1 LLALRIAFYTAIINS
16 RIMPSVVVNGK
27 KKQYDKPVTGLE
39 LVKDA
44 KREGKALAMK
54 VNGELKDLSA
64 VVDKDSEV
72 QLIMFDDKEG
82 KEIFWH
88 TAAHIFAYAIKE
100 LYPDALNT
108 MGPAVED
115 GFYYDFDNLKIA
127 AADFPKIE
135 AKMRDISAKK
145 IPIERKEMTLEE
157 IKKIFA
163 KNPYKLEMANE
174 FASGGKKLTVYTMG
188 PGFLDLC
195 EGPHVPDT
203 GFVKA
208 MKLMNIAMAFW
219 RGDQKNKQLTRVYGT
234 AFPND
239 DLLNKHL
246 AFLRELEMR
255 DHRKIGKDLELFT
268 FHEWSPGS
276 PFLLPKGTIIYNELQ
291 KFIRE
296 EYKKRGYQEVITPQM
311 FNKALW
317 EKSGHWEHYKDNMF
331 LMKVDGEEF
340 SLKPM
345 NCPSHCL
352 IYQLKNHSYR
362 ELPLRIADFCFLHR
376 NELRGALGG
385 LTRVRKMSQD
395 DAHIYCAPEQI
406 QSEIK
411 DLLEFVDFIYTKI
424 FKMQYKAKLSTKPEG
439 AMGDAKLWE
448 QAEDALKKALD
459 DAKMKYEIKPGEGAF
474 YGPKIDF
481 DVKDA
486 LNRDWQ
492 CATIQLDFQMPLRF
506 ELKYMAP
513 DNTLKTP
520 VMIHR
525 AIVGTIERF
534 MGVMIEHYAGKFP
547 LWLSPVQ
554 VRVIPVAEAF
564 IDYAR
569 SIGAKYQKEGIR
581 AEVDETQETL
591 NKKIRNA
598 ELDKINY
605 IIVVGGKEKEN
616 NSINVR
622 TRENKVSGER
632 KIDEFLEQLK
642 KEIAE
647 KK

>member
-1 LLALRIAFYTAIINS
+1 
-16 RIMPSVVVNGK
+16 MPSVVVNGK

-39 LVKDA
+39 LAKDA

-54 VNGELKDLSA
+54 VNGELKDISA

-72 QLIMFDDKEG
+72 VLLTFDDKEG

-88 TAAHIFAYAIKE
+88 TAAHIFACAIKQM
-100 LYPDALNT
+100 YPEALNT
-108 MGPAVED
+108 IGPAVED
-115 GFYYDFDNLKIA
+115 GFYYDFDNLKITA
-127 AADFPKIE
+127 PDFEKIE
-135 AKMRDISAKK
+135 AKMQEIIGKK
-145 IPIERKEMTLEE
+145 LKCERKEMTLPEV
-157 IKKIFA
+157 KALFA
-163 KNPYKLEMANE
+163 KNPYKVELAEE
-174 FASGGKKLTVYTMG
+174 FAKSGKKLTVYSLG
-188 PGFLDLC
+188 SEFVDLC

-208 MKLMNIAMAFW
+208 MKLMVIASAYW

-246 AFLRELEMR
+246 KLLKELEMR

-291 KFIRE
+291 EFIRE

-317 EKSGHWEHYKDNMF
+317 EKSGHWDHYKDNMF

-385 LTRVRKMSQD
+385 MTRVRKMSQD
-395 DAHIYCAPEQI
+395 DAHIYCAPDQI
-406 QSEIK
+406 QAEMK
-411 DLLEFVDFIYTKI
+411 DLLEFVDYIYSKI
-424 FKMQYKAKLSTKPEG
+424 FKMPYKAKLSTKPSDS
-439 AMGDAKLWE
+439 MGDAKLWE

-506 ELKYMAP
+506 DLKYMAP
-513 DNTLKTP
+513 DNSLKTP

-534 MGVMIEHYAGKFP
+534 MGVITEHFAGKFP

-569 SIGAKYQKEGIR
+569 SIGAKYHQEGIR
-581 AEVDETQETL
+581 AEVDESQETL

-605 IIVVGGKEKEN
+605 VIVVGGKEKEN
-616 NSINVR
+616 NTINVR